1 MTKRVLLLSVG
12 VLLVLSLW
20 LREQSQS
27 DAPLVP
33 LVAAATQST
42 PTANAG
48 PDQSALLT
56 PSSRSPR
63 STEIRRALDY
73 RSALQTLNA
82 RSLDWDVARVTAHQ
96 DVRIACTLVHRPDR
110 ASPRVDMDTN
120 RQPWLDQLQR
130 RCSGLAAAMLE
141 PLPFDDPALRAWS
154 ALVPESVAARF
165 GRSAALRHSD
175 DLLRH
180 SVDVRLLYQALRFR
194 LVEGALPLEQIF
206 VGSQPPV
213 SADIELAL
221 VNAADWI
228 GCQRSDSCG
237 SDGLWTLYTCA
248 QFGCPAGTDLP
259 SALQRISPQW
269 QYEISRSVANWVLS
283 RSERP
288 LQ

>member
-1 MTKRVLLLSVG
+1 MTKRVLLLSG
-12 VLLVLSLW
+12 ILLVLSLW
-20 LREQSQS
+20 LREPRQ
-27 DAPLVP
+27 PE
-33 LVAAATQST
+33 
-42 PTANAG
+42 
-48 PDQSALLT
+48 ALLLPLASAVAEDKAVPSAEAVESSLFT

-63 STEIRRALDY
+63 SAQIRRALDY

-110 ASPRVDMDTN
+110 ASPKVDMDPN
-120 RQPWLDQLQR
+120 RRPWLDQLQR

-154 ALVPESVAARF
+154 ALVPESVAARL
-165 GRSAALRHSD
+165 GRSVALRHSD

-180 SVDVRLLYQALRFR
+180 SVDVRLLYAALRFR
-194 LVEGALPLEQIF
+194 LVEGELPLDQIF

-228 GCQRSDSCG
+228 GCQRSESCG

-269 QYEISRSVANWVLS
+269 QYQISRSVANWVLS
-283 RSERP
+283 RS
-288 LQ
+288 